1 MSKKLYAL
9 FALVFAFA
17 SCNCQKPVAEEN
29 TSTKETVMNLEK
41 LPKFEYVANT
51 RGFYQKI
58 TIENKT
64 VTVTSD
70 REGVDKGE
78 TVQLSDADINQL
90 NAAIQNIKWG
100 DLGGFKDPTQKRFY
114 DGAAIATLRVTVNK
128 DEYQSVDF
136 DHEFPPVEI
145 EKLVNKIVSFGKK

>member
-9 FALVFAFA
+9 FAVVFAFA
-17 SCNCQKPVAEEN
+17 SCNCQKPAVEEN
-29 TSTKETVMNLEK
+29 TSTKEATMNLEK

-58 TIENKT
+58 TIENKI
-64 VTVTSD
+64 VTVSSD
-70 REGVDKGE
+70 REGGDKGQA
-78 TVQLSDADINQL
+78 VPLSDADVNEL
-90 NAAIQNIKWG
+90 NVAIQNIKWG

-114 DGAAIATLRVTVNK
+114 DGAAIATLRVTING

-136 DHEFPPVEI
+136 DHGFPPVEI